1 MSDCST
7 FDCSSYHMNLDN
19 LPLSINCFG
28 KECTAEECCTVTPPS
43 CEGFDCS
50 KHPILFAGNVSV
62 CRFAS
67 ETP

>member
-28 KECTAEECCTVTPPS
+28 KPNFIREKKKKQH
-43 CEGFDCS
+43 F
-50 KHPILFAGNVSV
+50 
-62 CRFAS
+62 
-67 ETP
+67 